1 MDAIILDLGDD
12 IKGDSQLEGYTDK
25 IEIISYNHQ
34 VSMQVTN
41 DVSNTERTS
50 GKPHVSEFTLTK
62 VIDTATPN
70 LNQYCVS
77 GKAIAQAKI
86 TVGRNA
92 DEGSGQI
99 LPFIVY
105 TLDNV
110 VLSNVSVSGGQG
122 GKPVENISLNFSKI
136 KWELTTQ
143 KSDGTKEG
151 SSAAVWDMKTNKA
164 GS

>member
-12 IKGDSQLEGYTDK
+12 IKGDSKLEGYADK
-25 IEIISYNHQ
+25 IEILSYSHN
-34 VSMQVTN
+34 VAMQVTN

-50 GKPHVSEFTLTK
+50 GKAHVGEFTLTK
-62 VIDTATPN
+62 FIDTATPN
-70 LNQYCVS
+70 LNLYCVS

-92 DEGSGQI
+92 AEGSGQI
-99 LPFIVY
+99 LPFFVY

-110 VLSNVSVSGGQG
+110 VFSNVSVSGGAG
-122 GKPVENISLNFSKI
+122 GKPVETISLNFTKI

-143 KSDGTKEG
+143 KSDGVKEG
-151 SSAAVWDMKTNKA
+151 TAATVWDMKTNKA